1 MPVSAVLKRKG
12 RDVVTVHPTQTIA
25 ATAQILAQHH
35 IGAALVVDDL
45 GHPVGMVSERDIVRI
60 LVTEGGTALAHRVA
74 EVMTHPLVTCT
85 PDHSMSDVMAVMTE
99 RHIRHLPVMDD
110 NGTLVGMVSI
120 GDAVKARLD
129 DAELAVDNMRMLV
142 TAVR

>member
-12 RDVVTVHPTQTIA
+12 RDVVTVHPTQTITA
-25 ATAQILAQHH
+25 AAQILAQHH

-45 GHPVGMVSERDIVRI
+45 GHPVGIVSERDIVRI
-60 LVTEGGTALAHRVA
+60 LATEGGAALAHRVA

-85 PDHSMSDVMAVMTE
+85 PDHTMSEVMAVMTE

-110 NGTLVGMVSI
+110 GSLVGMVSI

-129 DAELAVDNMRMLV
+129 DAELAVDNMRTLV

>member
-45 GHPVGMVSERDIVRI
+45 DHPVGIVSERDIVRI
-60 LVTEGGTALAHRVA
+60 LATEGETALAHVVA

-85 PDHSMSDVMAVMTE
+85 PDHTMSEVMAVMTE

-110 NGTLVGMVSI
+110 GSLVGMVSI

-129 DAELAVDNMRMLV
+129 DAELAVDNMRTLV